1 MKSYICFC
9 ILALV
14 LISPVH
20 AVSFSEKMVESREQ
34 LVELRAEQQERLSI
48 VTFGPWYST
57 GPIAGGKFTDTS
69 IVEKAVDLKMSG
81 ADGKVLWHIEERI
94 KDSQKYSLEF
104 NNKKV
109 EPIYLY
115 RQIRAERDNR
125 ITVGFSARNTV
136 EVWLNGKNILRSIRE
151 GGLIKDQNLVELE
164 LKSGTNELL
173 VRFFNWRGSSRFYF
187 SGSPNPALVL
197 WKKIKKDFPLET
209 SWFEKDFGDEGPEAL
224 FAKSDNAKHEK
235 WIDSYLQSRRLRYL
249 LEQFKIEKEK
259 AAKMKILALRLA
271 DDNKQLATWGKEF
284 ITKLGQFEEVCKQ
297 TKISRASSIEEGL
310 EIIRSVRNKRLNLLR
325 ELIVKL
331 SIGQSDK
338 QPGVLKA
345 EDFSGYAKGFNQ
357 GNPENIINFIPD
369 ALSWDWMK
377 LNVPLF
383 ECPDK
388 DFERIYYFRWWTLRK
403 HIKYTED
410 GFVLT
415 EFLDQVGHSGK
426 HNTISCALGH
436 HIYEGRWLRN
446 PLYIDDYIRFW
457 YRGDKGK
464 AFSHFS
470 NFSHWTANASY
481 NRYLVNMDGEFVT
494 SLLQDFAADFES
506 WREKK
511 GVSNGMFW
519 QYDVRDGM
527 EESISGSRY
536 AKNVRPTLSVYMY
549 ANALAMSR
557 ISELAGKNDLERKWR
572 NEAAKIK
579 SLVQSLLWDGESKF
593 FKAQYESGSLCDA
606 REAIGFIPWY
616 FNLPDAGY
624 EEAWLQLK
632 DTQGFL
638 APMGLTTAE
647 RRHPLFRANGVG
659 TCEWDGAVW
668 PFATSQTLG
677 AMANVIRNY
686 KQEYV
691 SRQDYFDALVTYARS
706 HNRDGKPYIGEYL
719 DERTGQWLTPE
730 SDRSRFYNH
739 STFSDL
745 VISGLCG
752 LVPRDDNI
760 IEVNPLIP
768 QDSWDW
774 FCLDNVI
781 YHGKTITILWD
792 KNGTKYRKGPGLRV
806 YADGLEIAQRNSLGP
821 VKAELGARTN

>member
-1 MKSYICFC
+1 MF
-9 ILALV
+9 
-14 LISPVH
+14 
-20 AVSFSEKMVESREQ
+20 ESRQQ
-34 LVELRAEQQERLSI
+34 LGELTAEQQQRLSI
-48 VTFGPWYST
+48 VAFGPWYST
-57 GPIAGGKFTDTS
+57 GPIEGGKFTDTS
-69 IVEKAVDLKMSG
+69 VAEQPVDLKSSN
-81 ADGKVLWHIEERI
+81 ADGKAMWHIEEGI
-94 KDSQKYSLEF
+94 EDGKIFSGKF
-104 NNKKV
+104 NSRKV

-115 RQIRAERDNR
+115 RQIKAEKANR
-125 ITVGFSARNTV
+125 IIVSLAARNTL
-136 EVWLNGKNILRSIRE
+136 EIWLNGENILTSIKE
-151 GGLIKDQNLVELE
+151 SGLKKDGRLIEFE

-173 VRFFNWRGSSRFYF
+173 VRIFNWRGRSDFYF
-187 SGSPNPALVL
+187 SGSPKPALIL
-197 WKKIKKDFPLET
+197 WEKIKKDFPLEA
-209 SWFEKDFGDEGPEAL
+209 SWFEKDLADESLEAL
-224 FAKSDNAKHEK
+224 FAKRDNAKLEK
-235 WIDSYLQSRRLRYL
+235 WIDSYLRARRLRYS
-249 LEQFKIEKEK
+249 LEQLKIEKEK
-259 AAKMKILALRLA
+259 AAKMKMLARRLA
-271 DDNKQLATWGKEF
+271 DCNGQLAKWGDEY
-284 ITKLGQFEEVCKQ
+284 ITKFGQFEELSKQ
-297 TKISRASSIEEGL
+297 TVMSLKSGIEEDL
-310 EIIRSVRNKRLNLLR
+310 DVLKLIRDKRLNLLR

-331 SIGQSDK
+331 SIGQSDN

-345 EDFSGYAKGFNQ
+345 EDFSGYVKEFNQ
-357 GNPENIINFIPD
+357 SNPENIINFIPD

-377 LNVPLF
+377 LNIPLF

-388 DFERIYYFRWWTLRK
+388 DFEKIYYFRWWTLRK
-403 HIKYTED
+403 HIKYSED
-410 GFVLT
+410 GFVFT

-426 HNTISCALGH
+426 HNTISCGLGH
-436 HIYEGRWLRN
+436 HIYEGRWLCN

-464 AFSHFS
+464 PFSHFY
-470 NFSHWTANASY
+470 NFSNWTANAAY
-481 NRYLVNMDGEFVT
+481 NRYLVNTDKGFVT
-494 SLLQDFAADFES
+494 SLLQDFVQDFES

-536 AKNVRPTLSVYMY
+536 EKNVRPTISVYMY
-549 ANALAMSR
+549 ANALAMAK
-557 ISELAGKNDLERKWR
+557 IAELAGKNDLERKWR

-579 SLVQSLLWDGESKF
+579 SLVQSLLWDGDAKF

-624 EEAWLQLK
+624 EEAWLQIK
-632 DTQGFL
+632 DTEGFK
-638 APMGLTTAE
+638 APMGFTTAE

-691 SRQDYFDALVTYARS
+691 SREDYFDALVTYARS
-706 HNRDGKPYIGEYL
+706 HNRNGKAFIGEYL
-719 DERTGQWLTPE
+719 DETTGQWLTPE

-774 FCLDNVI
+774 FCLDNVS
-781 YHGKTITILWD
+781 YHGRILTILWD
-792 KNGTKYRKGPGLRV
+792 KNGTKYSKGSGLRV
-806 YADGLEIAQRNSLGP
+806 YADGREIAHRNSLGSL
-821 VKAELGARTN
+821 KAELAARTN